1 MASLLKWQQSFPTF
15 VEVRIELQL
24 EQIKMVARPD
34 CFVSALVA
42 LYLLLVA

>member
-1 MASLLKWQQSFPTF
+1 MASLLKWQQPFPTF

-34 CFVSALVA
+34 CSVSALVA